1 MRLARNSIISAS
13 LLLAASMGG
22 MGLASAQGDDAAQ
35 EVFAPEDAE
44 DADLVPETE
53 TADGDVDAEIPADFV
68 ESDEAPEAG
77 AAESDGAVLAAPG
90 STEESN
96 SGGSSRPGTTPDT

>member
-22 MGLASAQGDDAAQ
+22 MGLASAQGDDEAQ
-35 EVFAPEDAE
+35 EVFAPEDA
-44 DADLVPETE
+44 DVFAD
-53 TADGDVDAEIPADFV
+53 DAETPADFV

-77 AAESDGAVLAAPG
+77 AAASDGAVLAAPG

>member
-35 EVFAPEDAE
+35 EVFAPEEMPLALRLVFLE
-44 DADLVPETE
+44 D
-53 TADGDVDAEIPADFV
+53 F
-68 ESDEAPEAG
+68 
-77 AAESDGAVLAAPG
+77 AAP
-90 STEESN
+90 
-96 SGGSSRPGTTPDT
+96 